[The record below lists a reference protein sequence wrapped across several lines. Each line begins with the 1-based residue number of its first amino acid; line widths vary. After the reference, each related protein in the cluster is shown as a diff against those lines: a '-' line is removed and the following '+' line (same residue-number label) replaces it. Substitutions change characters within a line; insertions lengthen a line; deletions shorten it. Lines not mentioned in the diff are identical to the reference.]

1 MGLLLASTVLGAA
14 LVVIEQRSVDPLL
27 QLSMLQNSWLRLAL
41 AVATLF
47 MATFGAVLYFL
58 SIFFQNVLRYDALET
73 GLAFLL
79 PTAVVVASSTLA
91 GRAVTLIG
99 LRAIMISALALGAV
113 GALER

>member
-1 MGLLLASTVLGAA
+1 
-14 LVVIEQRSVDPLL
+14 
-27 QLSMLQNSWLRLAL
+27 MLQNSWLRLAL

-79 PTAVVVASSTLA
+79 PTAVVVGSSTLA
-91 GRAVTLIG
+91 GRKNDG
-99 LRAIMISALALGAV
+99 YRARCL
-113 GALER
+113 LESPSRLFGSGR